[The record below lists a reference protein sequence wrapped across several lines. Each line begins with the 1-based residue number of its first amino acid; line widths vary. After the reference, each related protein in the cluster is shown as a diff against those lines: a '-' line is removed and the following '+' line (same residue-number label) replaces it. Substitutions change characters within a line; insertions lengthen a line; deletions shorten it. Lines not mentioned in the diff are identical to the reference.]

1 MITVTI
7 QDPIVVADRR
17 EHFKVEVKYMHGDAD
32 AYSTETSFVPYSDM
46 VKLEVLLRSLEFMSS
61 PEYPDSWDPSAQ
73 RAAAAGFVLSHE
85 DHIDLYSRTLENLR
99 IHDTT
104 DGGFDHYA
112 ELQSFK
118 VTYFDSQ
125 NVERAVQYTLEGE
138 EHGV

>member
-7 QDPIVVADRR
+7 NDPIVVADRR

-32 AYSTETSFVPYSDM
+32 AYSTETFFVPYSNM

-61 PEYPDSWDPSAQ
+61 PEYPDSWDSSAQ
-73 RAAAAGFVLSHE
+73 RAAAAAFASSRTE
-85 DHIDLYSRTLENLR
+85 HIDAYSSTLENLR
-99 IHDTT
+99 VHDTT

-125 NVERAVQYTLEGE
+125 NIERAVQYMLEGE
-138 EHGV
+138 Q